1 MTDGATAGTERRLD
15 HLRMLM
21 RYKRWADDLTFQSV
35 RSIPEAEAARQR
47 STRWSSILH
56 TLNHVYVVDDIF
68 KAHLEGREHGYEQ
81 RNTEQ
86 TPSSNDLARAARR
99 MDDWFVDFAD
109 SLAGNALDELIE
121 FEFVGGGQGA
131 MTKEEILLHLVNHAT
146 YHRGMVSN
154 MLREVPAEPLTND
167 LTVFLRD
174 HHRRGLDA

>member
-68 KAHLEGREHGYEQ
+68 KAHLEGREHG
-81 RNTEQ
+81 
-86 TPSSNDLARAARR
+86 
-99 MDDWFVDFAD
+99 
-109 SLAGNALDELIE
+109 
-121 FEFVGGGQGA
+121 
-131 MTKEEILLHLVNHAT
+131 
-146 YHRGMVSN
+146 
-154 MLREVPAEPLTND
+154 
-167 LTVFLRD
+167 
-174 HHRRGLDA
+174 